1 MSYTH
6 LTKTEI
12 IFIEEYFTL
21 GLKGRTIAKRLQRG
35 HEAVYRIIRQ
45 LKAGKTAI
53 EIYQEYVENKQNCG
67 RKAIVLPQDE
77 IDYINEKLADDWTP
91 DVIIGRKE
99 KTISCS
105 MKTLYRQ
112 FEKGIFDKDKLPMKG
127 KRKPNGHQE
136 KRGKQAFRRSIDERN
151 QEHPDY
157 EKEFGHL
164 EGDTIVGVHHKSAV
178 ITLVER
184 VSKCII
190 TIKPDG
196 RKAIDIEKALNNWFS
211 VLPRNLFKSI
221 IFDCGK
227 EFSNWKNVSN
237 EQDIDIYFADP
248 GTPSQRPLNEN
259 SNGILRKNGLPKEM
273 DFRSVTQEFI
283 SSISS
288 RRNNIP
294 RKSLDYLTP
303 IECFAEHA
311 GNEVLSRLI

>member
-12 IFIEEYFTL
+12 IFIEEYFL
-21 GLKGRTIAKRLQRG
+21 IGLKGREIAKRLQRG
-35 HEAVYRIIRQ
+35 HEAVYRIIRK
-45 LKAGKTAI
+45 LKAGKTAV
-53 EIYQEYVENKQNCG
+53 EIYLAYVQNKRNCG

-99 KTISCS
+99 KPISCS

-112 FEKGIFDKDKLPMKG
+112 FEQGIFNQDKLPMKG

-136 KRGKQAFRRSIDERN
+136 KRGKQTFRRGIEDRD
-151 QEHPDY
+151 QEHPNY
-157 EKEFGHL
+157 QKEFGHL

-184 VSKCII
+184 ISKCII
-190 TIKPDG
+190 TIKPEG
-196 RKAIDIEKALNNWFS
+196 RKAADIEKSLNNWLGILS
-211 VLPRNLFKSI
+211 RNLFKSI

-227 EFSNWKNVSN
+227 EFSNWKNISN

-248 GTPSQRPLNEN
+248 GTPSQRALNEN
-259 SNGILRKNGLPKEM
+259 SNGLLRKNGLPKEM
-273 DFRSVTQEFI
+273 DFRTVTQEFI
-283 SSISS
+283 SSVST

-294 RKSLDYLTP
+294 RKSLNYLTP
-303 IECFAEHA
+303 IECFSKHV
-311 GNEVLSRLI
+311 GNEILSRLI